1 MTRRG
6 LSGLGLLSL
15 AVVVGC
21 GRDAAESPVAERPG
35 GAPGIEL
42 AEYPVGGEFELTDQD
57 GERFRIS
64 EARGKVVLLFFGYT
78 SCPDVCP
85 LTMSK
90 LTQAFK
96 VLGPDAEK
104 VLTVF
109 ISLDPERDTP
119 ERIGSY
125 LSFYDMNSVGLT
137 GTKEELDAV
146 VDLHKSSY
154 HVEPVDSAME
164 YLISHSSYVYLID
177 QSGDVRYLFSHLDS
191 GDQIAAGVRLLLD

>member
-1 MTRRG
+1 MRRRS
-6 LSGLGLLSL
+6 LAGLGVLSL
-15 AVVVGC
+15 IVLAGC
-21 GRDAAESPVAERPG
+21 GRDASESPAV
-35 GAPGIEL
+35 PGIEL
-42 AEYPVGGEFELTDQD
+42 AEYPVGGEFELTRQD

-90 LTQAFK
+90 LTQASRA
-96 VLGPDAEK
+96 LGPDAEK
-104 VLTVF
+104 LLTVF

-119 ERIGSY
+119 ERIESY
-125 LSFYDMNSVGLT
+125 LSFYGMNAVGLT
-137 GTKEELDAV
+137 GTKEEIDAV
-146 VDLHKSSY
+146 VELHKTSY

-177 QSGDVRYLFSHLDS
+177 QAGDVRYLFSHLDS
-191 GDQIAAGVRLLLD
+191 GDRIALGVRLLLD

>member
-1 MTRRG
+1 MTRRA

-15 AVVVGC
+15 VVIAGC
-21 GRDAAESPVAERPG
+21 GRDAAESPVAEVPS
-35 GAPGIEL
+35 APGIEL
-42 AEYPVGGEFELTDQD
+42 AEYAVGGEFELTDQD

-90 LTQAFK
+90 LTQAFRA
-96 VLGPDAEK
+96 LGPDAEK
-104 VLTVF
+104 LLTVF

-119 ERIGSY
+119 ERIESY
-125 LSFYDMNSVGLT
+125 LSFYGMNAVGLT
-137 GTKEELDAV
+137 GTKEEIDAV
-146 VDLHKSSY
+146 VDLHKTSY
-154 HVEPVDSAME
+154 RVEPVDSATE

-177 QSGDVRYLFSHLDS
+177 QKGDVRYLFSHLDS